1 MYDLCEYH
9 GTMDMAL
16 ISYEFASN
24 KVERD
29 ILLDQRGGTTID
41 WCINPSSSRLALI
54 SKSRSVDPL
63 L

>member
-1 MYDLCEYH
+1 
-9 GTMDMAL
+9 MAL
-16 ISYEFASN
+16 ISYDFASN

-29 ILLDQRGGTTID
+29 VLLDQRAGTTID

-63 L
+63 F